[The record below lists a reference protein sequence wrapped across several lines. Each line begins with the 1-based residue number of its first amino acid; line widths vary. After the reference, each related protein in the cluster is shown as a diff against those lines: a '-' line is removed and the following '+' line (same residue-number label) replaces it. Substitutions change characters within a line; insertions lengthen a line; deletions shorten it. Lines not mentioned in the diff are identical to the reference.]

1 MKTIFTLLVLA
12 CLAGEIASAAPRIEF
27 DHTTCDLGTTSG
39 AQSVTGSF
47 VVRNTGDEPLIING
61 IGTSCGCT
69 RASVEKKEIAPGA
82 STPLSFSI
90 NLGDTTGL
98 VVSSLTLG
106 SNDPVTPR
114 ATLTCRVKIPALYE
128 AAPRDILLGDIGRG
142 ELTNVTVEVRRL
154 DGAPLVISETAPS
167 RKTIK
172 ATVEPVNNDPSRAC
186 IRVKFPADTQLGR
199 FNESLKIH
207 TDDPVKPSLTIWIT
221 GRVVGD
227 VIWSPAVLFW
237 SLPGSGGTVR
247 GPAAERKVV
256 VSAPRLPGPFT
267 VRNVTSTVDRVTVEL
282 RALEQDRKYEIVA
295 TLSDPPPKTL
305 MGMVAFETNAESQPT
320 IAVPVTIQIGT
331 PHK

>member
-1 MKTIFTLLVLA
+1 MKTILKLLFLA
-12 CLAGEIASAAPRIEF
+12 CLAGKIASAAPRIEF
-27 DHTTCDLGTTSG
+27 DRTTCDLGTTSG
-39 AQSVTGSF
+39 VQSVTGSF
-47 VVRNTGDEPLIING
+47 VVRNNGDEPLIIDG

-82 STPLSFSI
+82 SVPLSFSI

-98 VVSSLTLG
+98 VVSSLTIG

-114 ATLTCRVKIPALYE
+114 ATLICRVKIPALYE
-128 AAPRDILLGDIGRG
+128 AEPRDIVLGDIGRG
-142 ELTNVTVEVRRL
+142 EVTNVTVEVRRL
-154 DGAPLVISETAPS
+154 DGAPLVISEAAPS

-172 ATVEPVNNDPSRAC
+172 VTVEPVNNDSSRAY

-227 VIWSPAVLFW
+227 VVWSPAVLFW
-237 SLPGSGGTVR
+237 SLPGAGTVR
-247 GPAAERKVV
+247 GPAAERKIT

-282 RALEQDRKYEIVA
+282 RALEKDRKYEIVA
-295 TLSDPPPKTL
+295 TLSDPPSKTV
-305 MGMVAFETNAESQPT
+305 MGMVTFETNAESQPT